1 MPQVQ
6 TTAETRYAKSGD
18 VHIAHQVFGSGPV
31 DVLVVW
37 GTFSHVELMWDAPGM
52 GRFLNRLGRFARV
65 IHLDKRGT
73 GLSDAIQGIPT
84 LEERMDDVRAVMD
97 AVGSERAFILG
108 ESEGGPMSALFAAT
122 YPERTLGL
130 ILYGALVHILKSEE
144 TPWGTTPELFEG
156 FLDMLDQQWGT
167 GSAAHIFAPSLVGD
181 EQVARF
187 MGRFER
193 MAASPGAVRQ
203 LMIANAD
210 IDIRAVLPVIA
221 VPTLVVHCTG
231 DIPVPI
237 GNGRYL
243 AEHIAG
249 ARFVE
254 LPGGDHYIGGEP
266 GVALADEIEEFV
278 TGVRPGPHID
288 RVLATVLFTD
298 IVDSTGRLSETGDQ
312 GWAQLLAAHDELVS
326 REVQGHGG
334 RVVKSTGDGAL
345 ALFDGPARGIR
356 SACAIVEG
364 VRALG
369 LEARTGLHTGE
380 VEPMGDDVSGIAV
393 HLASR
398 VMSSAAPNEV
408 RVSRTVRDLV
418 AGSGIEFTALGARS
432 LKGFAEEWEL
442 FAVRTGQR

>member
-1 MPQVQ
+1 MQVE
-6 TTAETRYAKSGD
+6 AATRYAKSGD
-18 VHIAHQVFGSGPV
+18 VHIAYQAFGSGPV
-31 DVLVVW
+31 DVVVVW

-52 GRFLNRLGRFARV
+52 GRFLNRLAGFARV
-65 IHLDKRGT
+65 IQLDKRGT
-73 GLSDAIQGIPT
+73 GLSDAIPGIPT

-97 AVGSERAFILG
+97 AVGSERAFIFG
-108 ESEGGPMSALFAAT
+108 ESEGGPMSVLFAAT

-130 ILYGALVHILKSEE
+130 ILYGALVHILESED
-144 TPWGTTPELFEG
+144 TPWGTTPELFAE
-156 FLDMLDQQWGT
+156 FLDMLAAQWGT
-167 GSAAHIFAPSLVGD
+167 GIGAHIFAPSLVGD
-181 EQVARF
+181 DDAARF

-203 LMIANAD
+203 LMLANAQ
-210 IDIRAVLPVIA
+210 IDIRPVLPVIA

-231 DIPVPI
+231 DIPVPV

-254 LPGGDHYIGGEP
+254 LPGDDHYIGGEP
-266 GVALADEIEEFV
+266 GDALADEIEEFV
-278 TGVRPGPHID
+278 TGVRPVPHID

-298 IVDSTGRLSETGDQ
+298 IVDSTGRLHQAGDRQ
-312 GWAQLLAAHDELVS
+312 WTKLLAGHDALVA
-326 REVQGHGG
+326 REVQAHGG

-345 ALFDGPARGIR
+345 ALFDGPARAIRAARRIVDGI
-356 SACAIVEG
+356 
-364 VRALG
+364 RALG
-369 LEARTGLHTGE
+369 IEARAGLHTGE
-380 VEPMGDDVSGIAV
+380 VEPLGDDVSGIGV

-418 AGSGIEFTALGARS
+418 AGSGIEFEALGAHP
-432 LKGFAEEWEL
+432 LKGFAEDWEL
-442 FAVRTGQR
+442 FSTRDR

>member
-1 MPQVQ
+1 VQ
-6 TTAETRYAKSGD
+6 ISAATRYAKSSE
-18 VHIAHQVFGSGPV
+18 VHIAYQVFGSGPV
-31 DVLVVW
+31 DVVVVW
-37 GTFSHVELMWDAPGM
+37 GTFSHVELMWEEPGM
-52 GRFLNRLGRFARV
+52 ARFLNRLGRFARV
-65 IHLDKRGT
+65 IHLDKRGS
-73 GLSDAIQGIPT
+73 GLSDAIPGIPT

-108 ESEGGPMSALFAAT
+108 ESEGGPMSVLFAAT

-130 ILYGALVHILKSEE
+130 ILYGALVRILRSEQ

-156 FLDMLDQQWGT
+156 FLDVLVEQWGT
-167 GSAAHIFAPSLVGD
+167 GSAADIFAPSLVGD
-181 EQVARF
+181 AEVARF
-187 MGRFER
+187 MCRFER

-203 LMIANAD
+203 LMMANAE
-210 IDIRAVLPVIA
+210 IDIRPVLPVVA
-221 VPTLVVHCTG
+221 VPTLVVHSTG
-231 DIPVPI
+231 DIPVPV

-254 LPGGDHYIGGEP
+254 LPGNDHYIGGEP
-266 GVALADEIEEFV
+266 GDALADEIEEFV
-278 TGVRPGPHID
+278 TGVRPEPHID
-288 RVLATVLFTD
+288 RVLATVLFSD
-298 IVDSTGRLSETGDQ
+298 IVDSTGRLSEQGDRR
-312 GWAQLLAAHDELVS
+312 WAELLAGHDALVS
-326 REVQGHGG
+326 HEVQRHGG
-334 RVVKSTGDGAL
+334 RVVKSTGDGVL
-345 ALFDGPARGIR
+345 ALFDGPARAIR
-356 SACAIVEG
+356 AACAIVEG
-364 VRALG
+364 VRTLG

-380 VEPMGDDVSGIAV
+380 VEPSGDDVSGIAV

-418 AGSGIEFTALGARS
+418 AGSGIAFTALGAQS